1 MSAMLLRRAL
11 LPLSLAERG
20 QGVRGVKLPR
30 TLQARAPR
38 SFSKQRTCVVAP
50 HPLAPSRKGEGEW
63 CPATKGSAM
72 SEKQDRSALLLIDVQ
87 QGFDEPYWGARNNPQ
102 AEDNIAQ
109 LLAAWR
115 ADGKPV
121 VHVKHNSRL
130 PRSPL
135 HPSNAGNAFKDF
147 AAPREGEAAF
157 GKDVNSAFIG
167 TDLEAHLRQNG
178 IGDLVI
184 VGLTTPHC
192 ISTTARMAANLDFKT
207 IVVSDATAAHAGRG
221 PDGKDI
227 DAETMHYHAL
237 AALNGEFAEI
247 VSTADLIGQLRA

>member
-1 MSAMLLRRAL
+1 
-11 LPLSLAERG
+11 
-20 QGVRGVKLPR
+20 
-30 TLQARAPR
+30 
-38 SFSKQRTCVVAP
+38 
-50 HPLAPSRKGEGEW
+50 
-63 CPATKGSAM
+63 M
-72 SEKQDRSALLLIDVQ
+72 SERQEKTALVVIDVQ
-87 QGFDEPYWGARNNPQ
+87 RGFDEPYWGSRNNPQ
-102 AEDNIAQ
+102 AEDNIAE

-115 ADGKPV
+115 AERKPV

-130 PRSPL
+130 PYSPL

-147 AAPREGEAAF
+147 AVPREGEAAF

-178 IGDLVI
+178 IAGLVI

-192 ISTTARMAANLDFKT
+192 ISTTARMAANLGFNV

-221 PDGKDI
+221 PDGAAV

-237 AALNGEFAEI
+237 AALNGEFAKI
-247 VSTADLIGQLRA
+247 VTTQELLR